1 MFLSR
6 LKDENTNKEA
16 ANESKNNLGSS
27 FPLMMIKASITHLLH
42 TLMMKCNRRSNGNK
56 WVMHFRAP
64 INNVLAI
71 KHKYKHSLSIKARN
85 NYKRKEQ

>member
-27 FPLMMIKASITHLLH
+27 FPLMMIKASVTNLLH
-42 TLMMKCNRRSNGNK
+42 TLIMKRNKRINGNK
-56 WVMHFRAP
+56 
-64 INNVLAI
+64 
-71 KHKYKHSLSIKARN
+71 
-85 NYKRKEQ
+85 

>member
-56 WVMHFRAP
+56 
-64 INNVLAI
+64 
-71 KHKYKHSLSIKARN
+71 
-85 NYKRKEQ
+85 